1 MLSLQA
7 DERKKQNGDS
17 DEIQKVIVM
26 NQTGSPSSNIYYNV
40 TIRNNVNI
48 NTPNPASSNA
58 KLANF
63 RVNRADAI
71 LAKANNYRVCVSR
84 FSIPTGLLPLFL
96 FPKEE
101 AFYTITLSFDD
112 GITIHQQTEN
122 LVYVPSNVGDIYEEF
137 QPIYYITTLL
147 QYINLAFQNAFAV
160 LSLVPGYAPTV
171 APYIT
176 YDAENKLFSL
186 WAEAPYLNEQEY
198 GIFMNRPLFDDFF
211 STFYSREVLSNLP
224 GGFNGIQLLVKNLY
238 TNSVTINANPGFRM
252 VQEYSSSELFNHA
265 DRLVISTSSMPI
277 NPTII
282 GTERQQVLRSLS
294 DFILPDDLQNRTRLE
309 YTPQLY
315 RWVDLVSHDA
325 LRQIDLSVFIIYKNN
340 VPLPLYIAGNAE
352 VLIQLFFTVVN
363 SQYQ

>member
-1 MLSLQA
+1 MLSLQS
-7 DERKKQNGDS
+7 DERKKVDHEEN
-17 DEIQKVIVM
+17 QKVIVL
-26 NQTGSPSSNIYYNV
+26 NQVGSPSSNIYYNV

-48 NTPNPASSNA
+48 NTPNPASSTA
-58 KLANF
+58 KLAKF

-112 GITIHQQTEN
+112 GVTIHQQTEN
-122 LVYVPSNVGDIYEEF
+122 IVYIPSNIGDVYEEF

-147 QYINLAFQNAFAV
+147 EYVNLAFQNAFAV
-160 LSLVPGYAPTV
+160 LSLIAGYAPTV

-176 YDAENKLFSL
+176 YDSDSKLFSI
-186 WAEAPYLNEQEY
+186 WAEDPYLNEQVY

-238 TNSVTINANPGFRM
+238 TNNVTIGGNPGFQM
-252 VQEYSSSELFNHA
+252 KQEYSSSELFNHA

-277 NPTII
+277 NPTVI
-282 GTERQQVLRSLS
+282 GTERQQVLRALQ
-294 DFILPDDLQNRTRLE
+294 DYILPDDLQNRTRLE

-315 RWVDLVSHDA
+315 RWVDLNSHDA
-325 LRQIDLSVFIIYKNN
+325 LRQIDLSIFVIYKNN

-352 VLIQLFFTVVN
+352 VLIQLFFTLSN
-363 SQYQ
+363 SIYQ

>member
-7 DERKKQNGDS
+7 DERKKVDHEEN
-17 DEIQKVIVM
+17 QKVIVM
-26 NQTGSPSSNIYYNV
+26 NQVGSPSSNIYYNV

-48 NTPNPASSNA
+48 NTPNPASSTA

-63 RVNRADAI
+63 RVNRADVI

-112 GITIHQQTEN
+112 GVTIHQRTEN
-122 LVYVPSNVGDIYEEF
+122 IVYVPSNIGDVYEEF
-137 QPIYYITTLL
+137 QPIYYINTLL
-147 QYINLAFQNAFAV
+147 EYVNLAFQNAFAV
-160 LSLVPGYAPTV
+160 LSLIAGYTPTV
-171 APYIT
+171 PPYIT
-176 YDAENKLFSL
+176 YDSDSKLFSL
-186 WAEAPYLNEQEY
+186 WAEAPYLNEQVY

-224 GGFNGIQLLVKNLY
+224 GGFNGIQLLVKNQY
-238 TNSVTINANPGFRM
+238 TNGVTINGNPGFKM
-252 VQEYSSSELFNHA
+252 TQEFSTAELFNHA

-282 GTERQQVLRSLS
+282 GTERQQVLRSIADYVL
-294 DFILPDDLQNRTRLE
+294 DDDNQNRQRLQ
-309 YTPQLY
+309 YNPTIY
-315 RWVDLVSHDA
+315 RWVDLISHDA
-325 LRQIDLSVFIIYKNN
+325 LRQIDLSVFVIYKNN

-352 VLIQLFFTVVN
+352 VLVQLFFTLQN